1 MILLLTGDVSV
12 AQVKHVESRKGHVS
26 LRMFKA
32 KLGKPSVAAP
42 PPVPPARPPATE
54 VVNNGSN
61 LPPTIQP
68 QISDV
73 LNNTTESSTYQEVA
87 VAADAGRDSDESP
100 LEKQVGTLS
109 IFEILVT
116 NAW

>member
-1 MILLLTGDVSV
+1 
-12 AQVKHVESRKGHVS
+12 
-26 LRMFKA
+26 MFKA
-32 KLGKPSVAAP
+32 KLGKPSVAA

-54 VVNNGSN
+54 VVNNTN

-100 LEKQVGTLS
+100 LEKQVVTLS
-109 IFEILVT
+109 TPLKF
-116 NAW
+116 

>member
-32 KLGKPSVAAP
+32 KLGKPSVAA

-87 VAADAGRDSDESP
+87 VAADAGGDSNESP
-100 LEKQVGTLS
+100 IEKQVVTLS
-109 IFEILVT
+109 TPLKF
-116 NAW
+116 

>member
-1 MILLLTGDVSV
+1 
-12 AQVKHVESRKGHVS
+12 
-26 LRMFKA
+26 MFKA

-61 LPPTIQP
+61 LPPPTIQP

-73 LNNTTESSTYQEVA
+73 LNNAAESSTYQEVA
-87 VAADAGRDSDESP
+87 VAADAGRDSGESP
-100 LEKQVGTLS
+100 LEKQVIYL
-109 IFEILVT
+109 
-116 NAW
+116 

>member
-1 MILLLTGDVSV
+1 
-12 AQVKHVESRKGHVS
+12 
-26 LRMFKA
+26 MFKA

-54 VVNNGSN
+54 IVNNTN
-61 LPPTIQP
+61 LPPTTIQP

-87 VAADAGRDSDESP
+87 VAADSDESP

-116 NAW
+116 NGW